1 MIKLRRETQEKVLK
15 RACLYNFLLLFE
27 GSGIRATIYKK
38 VILKDVIVAGGMESL
53 SNSPFYLNRGQTPY
67 GQVVLRDSC
76 NYDGL
81 TDAYTTWHMG
91 KCAENTAQ
99 EPIL

>member
-1 MIKLRRETQEKVLK
+1 
-15 RACLYNFLLLFE
+15 
-27 GSGIRATIYKK
+27 
-38 VILKDVIVAGGMESL
+38 MESL